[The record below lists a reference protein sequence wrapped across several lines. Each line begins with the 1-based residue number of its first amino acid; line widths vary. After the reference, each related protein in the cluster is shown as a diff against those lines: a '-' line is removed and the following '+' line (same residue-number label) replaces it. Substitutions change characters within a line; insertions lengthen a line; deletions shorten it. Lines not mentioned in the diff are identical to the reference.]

1 MTKYSGAENLKI
13 MNLAINYNDYLSSL
27 IFKYAK
33 NIHSPKILDIGA
45 GYGYFAKRI
54 SYKFPKIV
62 CIEPDI
68 SQAQIIRSKELEVK
82 KALFGLKKESF
93 DFIYTLNV
101 LEHIKNDVSSVKNWV
116 RYLKPGGLILI
127 YVPAF
132 QVLFSS
138 MDKKVGHFRRY
149 RKSELEAIANHLNL
163 SIVEL
168 KYADS
173 LGFLISLVYKFI
185 GDKGGE
191 ISPGA
196 LKIYDKFIF
205 PLSVKL
211 DKFFNFVVG
220 KNVYIV
226 LKKELKSRSDY

>member
-13 MNLAINYNDYLSSL
+13 MRLAINYNDYLCSL
-27 IFKYAK
+27 IFKYLT
-33 NIHSPKILDIGA
+33 NINSPKILDIGA
-45 GYGYFAKRI
+45 GYGYFAKKI

-68 SQAQIIRSKELEVK
+68 SQAQIIRSKELKVK
-82 KALFGLKKESF
+82 KVLVRLKKESF
-93 DFIYTLNV
+93 DFIYALNV
-101 LEHIKNDVSSVKNWV
+101 LEHIKNDISSVKNWV

-149 RKSELEAIANHLNL
+149 RKSELESIAGHLNL

-173 LGFLISLVYKFI
+173 LGFFISLVYKFI
-185 GDKGGE
+185 GDKDGG
-191 ISPGA
+191 INPGA

-205 PLSVKL
+205 PLSIKL
-211 DKFFNFVVG
+211 DKFFNFVLG

-226 LKKELKSRSDY
+226 LKKRI